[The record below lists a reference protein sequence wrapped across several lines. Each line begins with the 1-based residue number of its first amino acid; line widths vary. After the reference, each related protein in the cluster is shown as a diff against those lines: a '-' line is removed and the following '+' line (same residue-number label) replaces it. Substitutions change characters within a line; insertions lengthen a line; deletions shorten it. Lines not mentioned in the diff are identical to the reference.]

1 MRLFA
6 TLIHRW
12 AGLFIALFLV
22 VSGLTGAVIS
32 WDHEIDEWLNSDLY
46 KIESQGE
53 FRSPIDLIKVVEAD
67 DPHAQV
73 VYVPLHFEEGH
84 AATYLVQPRIDPATG
99 KPYPLDYTQVFID
112 PVTAAIVGKRDAGE
126 VSISRR
132 ALMPFLRD
140 LHESLHVPAFWGS
153 DRWGYQ
159 FMGIV
164 ALVWL
169 LDSFVA
175 LYLTLPLRRRQAAA
189 ASGGAAAGDGPASS
203 CGRNWWQRWMP
214 SWRIRWGAGGY
225 KLNFDLHRAAG
236 LWVWGVILVI
246 AFTSFSLNLYREVFF
261 PAMSLV
267 SQVTPG
273 PFETRPRSPLNQPI
287 EPRIGFG
294 HVLELSHEQ
303 AARQDWERP
312 PGGIFYA
319 RNLGFYSVAFFHPGA
334 DHGSGGMAIAN
345 MYFDGADGRY
355 LGDYLPWKGTA
366 ADIFVQLQFPLH
378 SGRILG
384 FPGRVMMSLM
394 GLVVAMLS
402 ITGIVIWARKRRA
415 RKQAAW
421 RDASSHAGGG
431 NAAVPARDAA

>member
-22 VSGLTGAVIS
+22 VAGLTGAVVS
-32 WDHEIDEWLNSDLY
+32 WDHELDEWLNSDLY
-46 KIESQGE
+46 EVESRGE
-53 FRSPIDLIKVVEAD
+53 YRSPIDLIDVIQAD
-67 DPHAQV
+67 DPRAQV

-84 AATYLVQPRIDPATG
+84 AATYLVKPRIDPATG

-126 VSISRR
+126 VSLSRR
-132 ALMPFLRD
+132 SLMPFLRD
-140 LHESLHVPAFWGS
+140 LHESLHIPAFWGS

-175 LYLTLPLRRRQAAA
+175 LYLTLPLRRKQAAA
-189 ASGGAAAGDGPASS
+189 QGASTGMPVPPLSN
-203 CGRNWWQRWMP
+203 GRNWWRRWMP
-214 SWRIRWGAGGY
+214 AWRVRWGAGAY

-273 PFETRPRSPLNQPI
+273 PFETRPMSPLNQPI
-287 EPRIGFG
+287 APRIGFAQ
-294 HVLELSHEQ
+294 VLDLSHEH

-421 RDASSHAGGG
+421 RDGPDI
-431 NAAVPARDAA
+431 AVRTVGAPARDGA

>member
-1 MRLFA
+1 
-6 TLIHRW
+6 RW

-112 PVTAAIVGKRDAGE
+112 PVTAQIVGRRDAGE
-126 VSISRR
+126 VSLSRR
-132 ALMPFLRD
+132 ALMPFLRE

-175 LYLTLPLRRRQAAA
+175 MYLTWPLRRRNDYP
-189 ASGGAAAGDGPASS
+189 AGSDMPIGASS
-203 CGRNWWQRWMP
+203 MPRRGNWWRRWMP
-214 SWRIRWGAGGY
+214 SWRVRTGAGAY
-225 KLNFDLHRAAG
+225 KLNFDL
-236 LWVWGVILVI
+236 
-246 AFTSFSLNLYREVFF
+246 
-261 PAMSLV
+261 
-267 SQVTPG
+267 
-273 PFETRPRSPLNQPI
+273 
-287 EPRIGFG
+287 
-294 HVLELSHEQ
+294 
-303 AARQDWERP
+303 
-312 PGGIFYA
+312 
-319 RNLGFYSVAFFHPGA
+319 
-334 DHGSGGMAIAN
+334 
-345 MYFDGADGRY
+345 
-355 LGDYLPWKGTA
+355 
-366 ADIFVQLQFPLH
+366 
-378 SGRILG
+378 
-384 FPGRVMMSLM
+384 
-394 GLVVAMLS
+394 
-402 ITGIVIWARKRRA
+402 
-415 RKQAAW
+415 
-421 RDASSHAGGG
+421 
-431 NAAVPARDAA
+431 

>member
-1 MRLFA
+1 MRHFA
-6 TLIHRW
+6 TLLHRW

-32 WDHEIDEWLNSDLY
+32 WDHELDEWLNSDLY
-46 KIESQGE
+46 KVESRGE
-53 FRSPIDLIKVVEAD
+53 FRSPIDLVDVIQAD

-84 AATYLVQPRIDPATG
+84 AATYLVQPRIDPASG
-99 KPYPLDYTQVFID
+99 RPYPLDYTQVFID
-112 PVTAAIVGKRDAGE
+112 PVTAAIVGKRDASE
-126 VSISRR
+126 VSLSRR

-140 LHESLHVPAFWGS
+140 LHESLHIPAFWGS

-175 LYLTLPLRRRQAAA
+175 LYLTLPLRRKQTAAR
-189 ASGGAAAGDGPASS
+189 GVPASLDEPPPANGPS
-203 CGRNWWQRWMP
+203 WWRRWMP
-214 SWRIRWGAGGY
+214 AWRVRWMAGAY

-273 PFETRPRSPLNQPI
+273 PFETRPIAPLNQPI
-287 EPRIGFG
+287 APQIGFSQ
-294 HVLELSHEQ
+294 VLGLSYEQ
-303 AARQDWERP
+303 AARQEWERP

-345 MYFDGADGRY
+345 MYLDGADGRY
-355 LGDYLPWKGTA
+355 LGEFLPWKGSA

-415 RKQAAW
+415 RKQSAW
-421 RDASSHAGGG
+421 REASE
-431 NAAVPARDAA
+431 AAARAVGAPVRDGV

>member
-1 MRLFA
+1 MRAFW

-32 WDHEIDEWLNSDLY
+32 WDHQLDEWLNSDLY
-46 KIESQGE
+46 DIDSRGE
-53 FRSPIDLIKVVEAD
+53 YRSPLDLAKVIAAD
-67 DPHAQV
+67 DPRAQV

-84 AATYLVQPRIDPATG
+84 AATFLVQPYIDPATNR
-99 KPYPLDYTQVFID
+99 PFELDYTEVFID
-112 PVTAAIVGKRDAGE
+112 PVTAQIVGRRDAGE
-126 VSISRR
+126 VSLSRR

-175 LYLTLPLRRRQAAA
+175 MYLTWPLRRRNDYP
-189 ASGGAAAGDGPASS
+189 AGSDMQIGASS
-203 CGRNWWQRWMP
+203 MPRRGNWWRRWMP
-214 SWRIRWGAGGY
+214 SWRVRTGAGAY
-225 KLNFDLHRAAG
+225 KLNFDLHRAGG
-236 LWVWGVILVI
+236 LWVWGIILVL
-246 AFTSFSLNLYREVFF
+246 AFTSFSLNLYREVFY
-261 PAMSLV
+261 PMMSRV

-273 PFETRPRSPLNQPI
+273 PFETRPLAPLHQPI
-287 EPRIGFG
+287 TPSIDYEQ
-294 HVLELSHEQ
+294 VLRQAQDE
-303 AARQDWERP
+303 AARQNWERP
-312 PGGIFYA
+312 PAGIFYA
-319 RNLGFYSVAFFHPGA
+319 RAQGFYSVAFFHPGA
-334 DHGSGGMAIAN
+334 DHGSGGMEIAN
-345 MYFDGADGRY
+345 MYFDGQDGRY
-355 LGDYLPWKGTA
+355 LGDYLPWRGTA

-394 GLVVAMLS
+394 GLAVAGLS
-402 ITGIVIWARKRRA
+402 ITGIVIWARKRKSRKFAAA
-415 RKQAAW
+415 RTAEA
-421 RDASSHAGGG
+421 
-431 NAAVPARDAA
+431 N